1 MQTKS
6 QLYIGID
13 VHKKS
18 WSVNLRTDLFD
29 HKTFSMGAD
38 GEELLRYV
46 DKHFA
51 GYAVKCCYEASCCG
65 YSIWRQFT
73 DVGWQ
78 VLVVNAPD
86 VPVIN
91 KQQQHK
97 SDKVDCR
104 HLCKQLQ
111 AGQLRGIYIPDQ
123 KQEQLRSLFRE
134 RNNLTKAL
142 RKIKCHIKSELMYYG
157 IKVPHPYDNNN
168 WSKAMLNWMQTLE
181 WKYDTGRSSLQSKL
195 RQLHFVYYEW
205 LRLSNELRS
214 YTRKEY
220 KTDYYLLRTVPGIG
234 PLTAIGILAEL
245 GDIRR
250 FKKLDQLCSYI
261 GLVPSIYSSGEK
273 FHTRGLTPRSKR
285 LLRSYLIEA
294 AWTAV
299 RTDMVLQQY
308 YRSHSA
314 KPSNKIIVKVARKL
328 VSRIWHV
335 IKNEESYQC
344 EVKNTT
350 DLTML
355 YSTQKQKGDCK
366 TSDAAVHSRPENL
379 LQSAPGKHAAPFF
392 IKP

>member
-1 MQTKS
+1 MQTTS

-29 HKTFSMGAD
+29 HKTFSMSPDSDA
-38 GEELLRYV
+38 LLGYV
-46 DKHFA
+46 DKHFP
-51 GYAVKCCYEASCCG
+51 GSPVKCCYEASCCG
-65 YSIWRQFT
+65 YAIYRQLS
-73 DVGWQ
+73 DRGWE

-86 VPVIN
+86 VPAIN

-111 AGQLRGIYIPDQ
+111 TGQLRGIYIPDE

-134 RNNLTKAL
+134 RNNLTKVL

-157 IKVPHPYDNNN
+157 IKLPDQYDNSN
-168 WSKAMLNWMQTLE
+168 WSKAMLSWMQNLE
-181 WKYDTGRSSLQSKL
+181 WKYDTGRSSFQSKI
-195 RQLHFVYYEW
+195 RQLQFVYYEW
-205 LRLSNELRS
+205 LRVSNELRS
-214 YTRKEY
+214 YVRKEY

-234 PLTAIGILAEL
+234 PLTAIAILAEL

-250 FKKLDQLCSYI
+250 FQTLDRLCSYI
-261 GLVPSIYSSGEK
+261 GLVPSVYSSGEK
-273 FHTRGLTPRSKR
+273 FQTRGMTPRSKH
-285 LLRSYLIEA
+285 LLRSYLIEG

-308 YRSHSA
+308 YRSHSG

-335 IKNEESYQC
+335 IKNEKSYQC

-350 DLTML
+350 DLTGL

-366 TSDAAVHSRPENL
+366 TSDAAVLSRPENL
-379 LQSAPGKHAAPFF
+379 LQSASASMQRLY
-392 IKP
+392 

>member
-1 MQTKS
+1 MQTTS

-29 HKTFSMGAD
+29 HKTFSMRAD
-38 GEELLRYV
+38 SDELLRYV
-46 DKHFA
+46 DRHFPD
-51 GYAVKCCYEASCCG
+51 YHVKCCYEASCCG
-65 YSIWRQFT
+65 FSIWRELSKA
-73 DVGWQ
+73 GWQ
-78 VLVVNAPD
+78 VMVVNVPD

-111 AGQLRGIYIPDQ
+111 VGQLRGIYIPDE
-123 KQEQLRSLFRE
+123 KQEQLRSLFRQ

-142 RKIKCHIKSELMYYG
+142 RKIKCQIKGELMYYG
-157 IKVPHPYDNNN
+157 IRLPEHYDNNN
-168 WSKAMLNWMQTLE
+168 WSKGMLGWMEALE
-181 WKYDTGRSSLQSKL
+181 WKYGTGRASLQSKL
-195 RQLHFVYYEW
+195 RHLHFVYYEW
-205 LRLSNELRS
+205 LKVCNELRS
-214 YTRKEY
+214 YARKEY

-245 GDIRR
+245 GDMRR

-261 GLVPSIYSSGEK
+261 GLIPSIYSSGEK
-273 FHTRGLTPRSKR
+273 HTTRGMTPRSKY

-299 RTDMVLQQY
+299 RTDMALQEY
-308 YRSHSA
+308 YRRHKG

-328 VSRIWHV
+328 VSRIWHI
-335 IKNEESYQC
+335 IKNQVSYQC

-355 YSTQKQKGDCK
+355 NSKQKGDCK

-379 LQSAPGKHAAPFF
+379 LQSAPVKHAAPFL